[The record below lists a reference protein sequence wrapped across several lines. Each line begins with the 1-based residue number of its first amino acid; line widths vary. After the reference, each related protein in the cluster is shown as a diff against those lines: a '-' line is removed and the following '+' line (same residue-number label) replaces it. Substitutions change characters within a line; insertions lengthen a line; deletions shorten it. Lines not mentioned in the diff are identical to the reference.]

1 MVKKIIIVL
10 VVLLGVGG
18 AVLVFTS
25 NSDESDTSDSSAT
38 NSSTSESTAQA
49 SSDESTKYTL
59 SEVAKHAT
67 KDDCWTVI
75 DNVVYDITDYIPRH
89 QGGDNILSA
98 CGVDGTAFFRGEK
111 PGQEGER
118 QDHSSSAEN
127 QLKQFELGP
136 LN

>member
-1 MVKKIIIVL
+1 MAKKIFIAL
-10 VVLLGVGG
+10 VILLGVGG
-18 AVLVFTS
+18 AVIIFSSKPETDDSGTTNQSTTGS
-25 NSDESDTSDSSAT
+25 NSTE
-38 NSSTSESTAQA
+38 TASQ
-49 SSDESTKYTL
+49 ETTKYTL
-59 SEVAKHAT
+59 ADVAKHAS

-111 PGQEGER
+111 PGQEGEA
-118 QDHSSSAEN
+118 QDHSSSAES